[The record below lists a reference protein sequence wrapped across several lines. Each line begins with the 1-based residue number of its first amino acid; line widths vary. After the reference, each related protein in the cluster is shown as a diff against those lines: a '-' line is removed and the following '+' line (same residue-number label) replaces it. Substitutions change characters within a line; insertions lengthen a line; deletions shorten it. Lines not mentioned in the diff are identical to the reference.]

1 MRKFPLVLLLAAL
14 GVITVASPVSA
25 YGPLGH
31 QIVGGVA
38 DQLLTGTP
46 TEAKIKALLDGMT
59 LEKASVIPDE
69 IKGWDKKGADDPNIF
84 HYTSRPRIDE
94 QLRAFWRANQ
104 PTHDVN
110 SPVPSHHW
118 FHYTDVP
125 VLEAAKYADGKTGRS
140 QWDIVHMMNF
150 CVGVLRGTTPEDNDR
165 KITKPVAVILLAH
178 FVGDIHQPLH
188 VGAEY
193 FNAQGKAVNPDRGG
207 TPPALADEG
216 GNTIML
222 QLPLSVV
229 QAHKKGIKLHGFW
242 DNDAVVANLPT
253 LPETMPKEERR
264 AQNDAAEAALIRD
277 FATHE
282 PGGWR
287 LPATVPLTGYAEA
300 WANEILPVARQA
312 HERLAFSEVRP
323 LVQEDRTVA
332 NGKAGE
338 RPAPDGVPYRDWA
351 TRIVRGE
358 LHAAG
363 WRLADLLEKALAPA
377 SAPTPAAPP
386 KLQPPATTVR

>member
-1 MRKFPLVLLLAAL
+1 MRKALAIASLAASGIL
-14 GVITVASPVSA
+14 AIASTANA

-38 DQLLTGTP
+38 DQLLANTP

-59 LEKASVIPDE
+59 LEKAAVIPDE

-104 PTHDVN
+104 PTHDQA
-110 SPVPSHHW
+110 SPMPSHHW

-125 VLEAAKYADGKTGRS
+125 VREAARYADGKTGRS
-140 QWDIVHMMNF
+140 QWDVVHMINF
-150 CVGVLRGTTPEDNDR
+150 CVGVLRGTTPEDNER
-165 KITKPVAVILLAH
+165 KITRPVAVILLAH

-193 FNAQGKAVNPDRGG
+193 FNDQGKAVNPDRGG
-207 TPPALADEG
+207 PPALADEG
-216 GNTIML
+216 GNTILL
-222 QLPLSVV
+222 QLPMSVI

-242 DNDAVVANLPT
+242 DNDAVVANLPP
-253 LPETMPKEERR
+253 LPDNLLKEERR
-264 AQNDAAEAALIRD
+264 AQNDAAEAALVRD
-277 FATHE
+277 FTTHE

-287 LPATVPLTGYAEA
+287 LPTATPLTGYAEA

-312 HERLAFSEVRP
+312 HERLTFSEVRP
-323 LVQEDRTVA
+323 LDQGDRVVA

-351 TRIVRGE
+351 ARTVRGK

-363 WRLADLLEKALAPA
+363 WRLADLLEKALGPV
-377 SAPTPAAPP
+377 PQP
-386 KLQPPATTVR
+386 PPATSVR